1 MISSQ
6 SQISGP
12 LAALMQLKQ
21 AEQTLKQSA
30 SPVTSSGQPT
40 VASQA
45 IQSAQALT
53 QPGIEDLLPGVRQQ
67 AAMQAQAQQPV
78 TQAQLAQAMQRA
90 QPSQGIAAGPQ
101 DVRMAEGGIVGYS
114 GTGESLVKNLSIDEI
129 NRMSPEM
136 RKAYFKDLMERRGA
150 AGPIPTSVG
159 AAPVGSGSLG
169 GALKAGLTRFAPLAL
184 LTDLFTTS
192 DEDVALLKQAE
203 AERGAATAVDTL
215 KGRPRGQ
222 ADYGVEELSP
232 PQEIRDLLAK
242 YPGKGRRGPAAETPP
257 QKTGSA
263 ASSASAPPASDRV
276 GIAQIPQPKWASYLQ
291 NAIDANRSQILPEK
305 ITEQRAEEIRRE
317 ALIRRG
323 IDPDYYKVR
332 QREIDELQSAYA
344 KEEADRAK
352 MVEGRGLENLI
363 GFLTRAG
370 GAKSLARGLGQASL
384 GMESVV
390 EKQRLSD
397 QEFRRLMMERQK
409 AIGDSRAAVQQFREA
424 QALGDLKMQADST
437 KDYNEAINKQKAT
450 EAKMYGDVVPSMIQS
465 ETATA
470 DRASRERIEAA
481 QAKRQGEGQDF
492 ARLSGLLSSLERGKQ
507 DDLLK
512 VTEAHKKS
520 KEYSLVYT
528 LAGTGSTMTTAQ
540 QTIYD
545 KAQRELA
552 NKINDIN
559 SAYSKR
565 TGPIEKKLY
574 GAPINSLDLS
584 QWTNF
589 SVSGGS

>member
-101 DVRMAEGGIVGYS
+101 DIGMAEGGIVGYN
-114 GTGESLVKNLSIDEI
+114 GEERSDVKSQAEEDREKILGVLTAIRDKGLL
-129 NRMSPEM
+129 P
-136 RKAYFKDLMERRGA
+136 AGA
-150 AGPIPTSVG
+150 AIADVASAIPRGLLGAYNSAVVRPMRAAGIPAGYIPDIMGGDYSSATPFYDRFVRGGSEKPSGQASETVPDYTQDLGTPMPKKESSKKDRSEKQQTQG
-159 AAPVGSGSLG
+159 AAQSS
-169 GALKAGLTRFAPLAL
+169 
-184 LTDLFTTS
+184 S
-192 DEDVALLKQAE
+192 DK
-203 AERGAATAVDTL
+203 
-215 KGRPRGQ
+215 
-222 ADYGVEELSP
+222 
-232 PQEIRDLLAK
+232 
-242 YPGKGRRGPAAETPP
+242 
-257 QKTGSA
+257 
-263 ASSASAPPASDRV
+263 V
-276 GIAQIPQPKWASYLQ
+276 GIAQLTQPSWISFLQ
-291 NAIDANRSQILPEK
+291 AGLDANRAQVLPEK
-305 ITEQRAEEIRRE
+305 ITEKRAEEIRRE
-317 ALIRRG
+317 AMIRRG

-332 QREIDELQSAYA
+332 QREIDELQAAYA

-409 AIGDSRAAVQQFREA
+409 AIGDSRAAIQQFREA

-437 KDYNEAINKQKAT
+437 KDYNEAFNKIQAAN
-450 EAKMYGDVVPSMIQS
+450 AKMFGDVVAPMIQS
-465 ETATA
+465 ETAA
-470 DRASRERIEAA
+470 LDRASREKMEGMRLKQQAEQNNQMQLANRINAA
-481 QAKRQGEGQDF
+481 NITVSAAIEKMEG
-492 ARLSGLLSSLERGKQ
+492 SLKKKYGATA
-507 DDLLK
+507 DLFRMLPK
-512 VTEAHKKS
+512 SEIDKKP
-520 KEYSLVYT
+520 
-528 LAGTGSTMTTAQ
+528 
-540 QTIYD
+540 
-545 KAQRELA
+545 ELA
-552 NKINDIN
+552 ASYAEYKKE
-559 SAYSKR
+559 S
-565 TGPIEKKLY
+565 EKMFAEMVEPAIAERNRL
-574 GAPINSLDLS
+574 AAM
-584 QWTNF
+584 
-589 SVSGGS
+589 VSGVGGNVQRYDSQGNPIK